1 MGNPGGGLGS
11 ASAVFMGLG
20 LSSGGSSRLRRGEWQ
35 GLDERLP
42 LPWALE
48 FKSQLHRFLPGGHGL
63 VTSASRRFP
72 SVKQGDDIDR
82 RFAVG
87 VRAAQRR
94 LCSVKVNQ
102 AETSEVRR
110 RAAGTPSHA
119 TLLTDTAPPPQ
130 MPEEEAFCVFV
141 RLMQEYRLRELFKPS
156 MAELGLCIYQFEY
169 MLQVSTPRWSCL
181 PTPPPHTL
189 PAHTHRC

>member
-1 MGNPGGGLGS
+1 MDRSKYSLHQCRPGVRTSPCLPVTSDSLPTKHRGLVLATFPSCSTTSQGQMGNPGGGLGS

-119 TLLTDTAPPPQ
+119 TLLTDTAPPPR
-130 MPEEEAFCVFV
+130 C
-141 RLMQEYRLRELFKPS
+141 LRRRPS
-156 MAELGLCIYQFEY
+156 VCLCG
-169 MLQVSTPRWSCL
+169 
-181 PTPPPHTL
+181 
-189 PAHTHRC
+189 